1 MLRREMW
8 CDLLLGLVYR
18 YEKDTNL
25 FVVNC
30 STPAQYFHLLRMQ
43 MRRPYAKPLVVFTP
57 KWLLHHR
64 PCTSALQ
71 DFDEDR
77 CAAIRDDERFARR
90 VSRQST
96 GRLLSV
102 THASSERL

>member
-1 MLRREMW
+1 M
-8 CDLLLGLVYR
+8 
-18 YEKDTNL
+18 

-77 CAAIRDDERFARR
+77 CVATPNVVHRGIVARG
-90 VSRQST
+90 RQFS
-96 GRLLSV
+96 GIKD
-102 THASSERL
+102 